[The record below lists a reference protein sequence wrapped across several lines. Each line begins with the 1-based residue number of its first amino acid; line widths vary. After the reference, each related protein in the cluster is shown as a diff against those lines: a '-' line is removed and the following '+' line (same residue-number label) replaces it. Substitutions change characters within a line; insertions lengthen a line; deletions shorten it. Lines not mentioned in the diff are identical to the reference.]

1 MNYKKEYE
9 NKSNEELLIKN
20 FEPQKDIPENNQLIK
35 EIEELKNNIFSTK
48 IKSVIKNNSEREKIN
63 KNLNLDNNNKIKT
76 SKSNLYFNKKNYEFY
91 NIQKL
96 KYDLTKDYN
105 LLHID
110 KDENFME
117 RMKFDIYKR
126 QIRED
131 RINKLIEEYK
141 IKIDENDRIKA
152 FNRLIE
158 DANRRIEAQV
168 NLEIMKNKLDKDDK
182 NKNNKKYNEKEW
194 GEIYK
199 NRFKNYE
206 IKVNNKIEKL
216 IDEKKKLNKK
226 IEDEEINMCK
236 IKKGTKKQIQEF
248 IKRLYEDSIKRRLKM
263 ENKKNN
269 YILYDN
275 DVSKY
280 KTKDKTLNYNFIDD
294 DDDLNNFKNNI
305 NNTQNKTKTK
315 KQFVSEF
322 NNLRFDKNNEKEIK
336 NENIQLNKNNST
348 NNNLNNN
355 NINEI
360 ILNNNNNLEE
370 IENKQSNNNNTN
382 EEQIN
387 NIIYQNPNIL
397 KEISNIRYEK

>member
-182 NKNNKKYNEKEW
+182 NNKKYN
-194 GEIYK
+194 
-199 NRFKNYE
+199 
-206 IKVNNKIEKL
+206 
-216 IDEKKKLNKK
+216 
-226 IEDEEINMCK
+226 
-236 IKKGTKKQIQEF
+236 
-248 IKRLYEDSIKRRLKM
+248 
-263 ENKKNN
+263 
-269 YILYDN
+269 
-275 DVSKY
+275 
-280 KTKDKTLNYNFIDD
+280 
-294 DDDLNNFKNNI
+294 
-305 NNTQNKTKTK
+305 
-315 KQFVSEF
+315 
-322 NNLRFDKNNEKEIK
+322 
-336 NENIQLNKNNST
+336 
-348 NNNLNNN
+348 
-355 NINEI
+355 
-360 ILNNNNNLEE
+360 
-370 IENKQSNNNNTN
+370 
-382 EEQIN
+382 
-387 NIIYQNPNIL
+387 
-397 KEISNIRYEK
+397 